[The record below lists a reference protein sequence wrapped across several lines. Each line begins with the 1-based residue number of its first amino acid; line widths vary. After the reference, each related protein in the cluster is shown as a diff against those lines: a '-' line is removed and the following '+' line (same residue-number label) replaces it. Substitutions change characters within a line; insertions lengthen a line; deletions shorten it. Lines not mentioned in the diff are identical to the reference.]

1 MPLQP
6 PLVAAHPLL
15 EPFAGEIGA
24 LIGVRR
30 HAMGLETHALPQM
43 DGAVGPKLPV
53 LLLDAHMPRRL
64 APDELL
70 DSVHHALLDVTA
82 QRLTDVQVLSGNL
95 YRHCPRKTV
104 EMALPTAFPGACRIS
119 RDRSSPRRIMCALG
133 PISVRASTAGRE
145 ARPLI
150 PGCQTIYFALRP
162 LHDFRC

>member
-1 MPLQP
+1 MPLRRGLNDVGRRRRLLARGLPAAMPLQP

-15 EPFAGEIGA
+15 EPFAGEIGG

-30 HAMGLETHALPQM
+30 HAMGLEAHALPQM

-53 LLLDAHMPRRL
+53 LLLDAHMPRSL

-95 YRHCPRKTV
+95 YRHCPRMTV
-104 EMALPTAFPGACRIS
+104 ENGPFPPRYRAHAAFCG
-119 RDRSSPRRIMCALG
+119 DRSSPRQIMRALG
-133 PISVRASTAGRE
+133 PISVRPHRG
-145 ARPLI
+145 
-150 PGCQTIYFALRP
+150 
-162 LHDFRC
+162 